1 MKKALLGIGIAGV
14 LGSGFC
20 MGLGVGILIGKKGGK
35 R

>member
-1 MKKALLGIGIAGV
+1 MKKALLGIGVVGV

-20 MGLGVGILIGKKGGK
+20 MGLGIGILIGKKGGK